1 MNPFKT
7 HPNLKEA
14 HQTSDGQFFFTANAA
29 ANHARTLENKAV
41 KHVTRENF
49 TEDNGSTEPTPPS
62 GTVDAPENPVSETT
76 DDPEKTE
83 DNTPASEPEGGQTS
97 NAGNEAKAL
106 YTREQ
111 LNPMKRIELDAI
123 AVSLGFHPVELPN
136 KNAVIDAILEFQ
148 SKNA

>member
-41 KHVTRENF
+41 KHVTRERF
-49 TEDNGSTEPTPPS
+49 TEDNGSTQPTPPS
-62 GTVDAPENPVSETT
+62 GTGGAPKNPVPGTTEDPEN
-76 DDPEKTE
+76 TE
-83 DNTPASEPEGGQTS
+83 SKTPASEPDGGQTS
-97 NAGNEAKAL
+97 NVGNEAKTS

-111 LNPMKRIELDAI
+111 LNPMKRFELDAI
-123 AVSLGFHPVELPN
+123 AVNVGFDPTELPN

>member
-29 ANHARTLENKAV
+29 ANHARTLDNKAV
-41 KHVTRENF
+41 KHVTRESI
-49 TEDNGSTEPTPPS
+49 TKDNASTEPTPPS
-62 GTVDAPENPVSETT
+62 GTTEAPENPVAGTT
-76 DDPEKTE
+76 DAPENTE
-83 DNTPASEPEGGQTS
+83 DKTPASEPEEGQTS
-97 NAGNEAKAL
+97 NEGNAAKTS
-106 YTREQ
+106 YTRDQ
-111 LNPMKRIELDAI
+111 LNPMKRFELDAI
-123 AVSLGFHPVELPN
+123 AVSLGFDPVELPN